1 MPTAMDDI
9 NYYINMTDEQ
19 IANAMA
25 LLKSI
30 DEMNAKST
38 TVEKNEDDM
47 EGEEIPV
54 TVKTDEEIDNDD
66 EKNRLLQEDC
76 NLAND
81 LASVEDKLRNNI
93 EKFTKLN
100 REYDAFVDNYD
111 TQRNAFT
118 DEYRKL
124 FDEKTRILE
133 AREKIYKTWCEKYCK
148 VTKTAKT
155 NTETTKLESKVSK
168 PKIPSTAKIL
178 NCLEI
183 FFDDAF
189 TAADPY
195 SSLNKLLNGKAKT
208 VKFISDTCDYDLY
221 DIADVLAKGDE
232 AKLSDEVRALA
243 DYYGNKKQK
252 AK

>member
-9 NYYINMTDEQ
+9 NYYINMTNEQ

-76 NLAND
+76 NLADD
-81 LASVEDKLRNNI
+81 LADVEAKMKDVDK
-93 EKFTKLN
+93 KLSDLDA
-100 REYDAFVDNYD
+100 EYDKFFDDFDARRAKFMEKRYALIDKKTKIVHE
-111 TQRNAFT
+111 RN
-118 DEYRKL
+118 
-124 FDEKTRILE
+124 I
-133 AREKIYKTWCEKYCK
+133 IYKTWCEKYCK

-155 NTETTKLESKVSK
+155 NAETTKPESKVSK

-183 FFDDAF
+183 FFGTF

-208 VKFISDTCDYDLY
+208 VEFISDTWDYDLY

-243 DYYGNKKQK
+243 DYYDSKKQK